1 MVSFYSYKAINNT
14 YFKDAIDKNSYLLQM
29 EKLHINNQVEAM
41 ERAVQMAYEDKE
53 VKDYLANTEEPDL
66 VELVD
71 FNTNVFTNI
80 TRIQFNNPNIEHLR
94 LYSNSNVHEISPII
108 FRESRVASEP
118 WYQKAEKL
126 KGKFSWSFLN
136 SDRDLLERYYG
147 QKPKLVPKVSLLR
160 EMSIPAD
167 NHIGMVQVDMLLE
180 RFTPK
185 TYTTV
190 QDSQSQMFLVDGE
203 MQLFTR
209 PDHSF
214 LQENRKMAAAIT
226 ERLQSYNKTGN
237 WDIHYT
243 ENGKSFLFINT
254 PLERVDAH
262 LLNVVSMEGVMKEIS
277 HTRNLII
284 GVNIGFIILVTVIAY
299 VLNAFI
305 LKNLRRLTE
314 TMKKVRRGEAY
325 TGITIRGGGK
335 WANSRIISQS

>member
-14 YFKDAIDKNSYLLQM
+14 YVKDAVDKNSYLLQM
-29 EKLHINNQVEAM
+29 EKLHINNQIEVM

-71 FNTNVFTNI
+71 FNTNVFRNI
-80 TRIQFNNPNIEHLR
+80 TRVQYNNPNIEHLR
-94 LYSNSNVHEISPII
+94 LYSNSNVHEMWPII

-126 KGKFSWSFLN
+126 KGQFSWSFLN
-136 SDRDLLERYYG
+136 SDRDLLERFYG

-160 EMSIPAD
+160 EMSIPED

-185 TYTTV
+185 TYTTI

-214 LQENRKMAAAIT
+214 SAREQEDGCSNYGSSAI
-226 ERLQSYNKTGN
+226 
-237 WDIHYT
+237 
-243 ENGKSFLFINT
+243 
-254 PLERVDAH
+254 V
-262 LLNVVSMEGVMKEIS
+262 
-277 HTRNLII
+277 
-284 GVNIGFIILVTVIAY
+284 
-299 VLNAFI
+299 
-305 LKNLRRLTE
+305 
-314 TMKKVRRGEAY
+314 
-325 TGITIRGGGK
+325 
-335 WANSRIISQS
+335 